1 MGHFG
6 RKWQSPHKNQQ
17 KSDFLKNVFAVANQ
31 RRLVQHVV
39 GYSVQTKTSPMTGIK
54 ISVFRGAFY
63 PPMQNFSK
71 CSKNRHKL
79 GFRDIDKIPT
89 DLALDHSGLLN
100 LGGGLAPRPQ
110 KFLPPPKKKIFFF
123 QNFIFSRFVEKR
135 EKIGP

>member
-1 MGHFG
+1 MC
-6 RKWQSPHKNQQ
+6 SPHKNQQ

-31 RRLVQHVV
+31 SHLVQQVV
-39 GYSVQTKTSPMTGIK
+39 GYHVQTKTSPMTGIK

-71 CSKNRHKL
+71 SSKNRHKL

-110 KFLPPPKKKIFFF
+110 KFLPPQKKNIFFSKF
-123 QNFIFSRFVEKR
+123 YFFEIRGET
-135 EKIGP
+135 